1 MLKIDVAGYTD
12 VGNVRERNE
21 DQFLIAN
28 LTKSLQVLRSSVD
41 VSEEAVFS
49 DSHGHLL
56 IVADGM
62 GGRSA
67 GERASSVVICS
78 LADSMLNMLRW
89 HFRATAR
96 REPEVMADLKEAV
109 LRCQRQI
116 DQEIQQEPEVKGMG
130 TTLTLA
136 YLLWPRMFIV
146 HVGDSRLYRL
156 RNGELKQ
163 LTRDH
168 TWAQLLVDS
177 DRMSEE
183 EARNSKFS
191 HVLWN
196 VVGGEND
203 EIQPDIFREDIELG
217 DALLLC
223 TDGLCKHV
231 PDKLVRSILTKETS
245 ADGAAQLLIETAKRA
260 GGSDNITVIVARFPV
275 TAEQEERAGICDD
288 AFDGRRTSIDLT
300 ATLANLAQREGR

>member
-12 VGNVRERNE
+12 VGNVRQQNE

-28 LTKSLQVLRSSVD
+28 LTKSLQVLRSSMD
-41 VSEEAVFS
+41 VREQAVAS

-67 GERASSVVICS
+67 GERASSVVVCS

-89 HFRATAR
+89 HFRASAR

-109 LRCQRQI
+109 VRCQRQI
-116 DQEIQQEPEVKGMG
+116 DDEIRQEPDTKGMG

-136 YLLWPRMFIV
+136 YLLWPRMFVV

-156 RNGELKQ
+156 RNGDLKQ

-168 TWAQLLVDS
+168 TWAQLMVES
-177 DRMSEE
+177 DHMSEE
-183 EARNSKFS
+183 EARTSKYS

-203 EIQPDIFREDIELG
+203 DIQPDIFREDIELG
-217 DALLLC
+217 DTLLLC
-223 TDGLCKHV
+223 TDGLTKHV
-231 PDKLVRSILTKETS
+231 PDKLVRSLLKKSGNANE
-245 ADGAAQLLIETAKRA
+245 AAQLLIETAKRA
-260 GGSDNITVIVARFPV
+260 GGTDNVTVIVARFPM
-275 TAEQEERAGICDD
+275 TAEEASPEGLCED
-288 AFDGRRTSIDLT
+288 AFDGRKTSIDLT
-300 ATLANLAQREGR
+300 ATLEDLVQRGK